1 MGYGNVAPAPLMF
14 CALAPTAAR
23 ASTPAAMTFSF
34 TLPPQNGMR
43 RACRTPSTH
52 PYRVCAGIVT
62 ERLHGGD
69 NGKKQDKN
77 RVKEVKESVYG
88 GRRRASGRPKAEAS
102 ARSGQALKKAN
113 HPLQGLKG
121 VLEKFLLL
129 PLRE

>member
-1 MGYGNVAPAPLMF
+1 MGFGNVDPAPLMF

-52 PYRVCAGIVT
+52 LYRVCAGIVT
-62 ERLHGGD
+62 VRLHGGD

-88 GRRRASGRPKAEAS
+88 ERRRVSGEIPEPKRRLAQDRLCRRQNIHFRA
-102 ARSGQALKKAN
+102 
-113 HPLQGLKG
+113 
-121 VLEKFLLL
+121 
-129 PLRE
+129 